1 MTPGEEKGRRTL
13 ELRLL
18 GSPEVWLAGQMITG
32 FRSGKARALLYF
44 LAVTGRAQPRSVLA
58 GLFWGDVAESQARR
72 SLTMTLSNL
81 RQLVGPYL
89 LINRETI
96 AIDPDS
102 AYWLDV
108 AAFDAGLAADPNA
121 APLTPLQQAID
132 LYRGDFLEDV
142 SLAGAESAQLNR
154 GLIEAGVEVSSL
166 APRRRSLEDL
176 FAELTAEPAAV
187 GAEEEGA

>member
-108 AAFDAGLAADPNA
+108 AAFDAAI
-121 APLTPLQQAID
+121 AP
-132 LYRGDFLEDV
+132 
-142 SLAGAESAQLNR
+142 
-154 GLIEAGVEVSSL
+154 
-166 APRRRSLEDL
+166 
-176 FAELTAEPAAV
+176 
-187 GAEEEGA
+187 